1 MSAGRYARTWRR
13 FWATALAAE
22 MEYRVNF
29 LVELTATL
37 GNLAGSLFVLGLL
50 FGPAAGS
57 GTGLGGWSWEGALL
71 VLGAYT
77 LLDGVASTLLHP
89 NLGSIVTQVQ
99 RGTLDFVLLKPID
112 SQFWLSLRT
121 FSPWGLPGVAA
132 GLGLM
137 LYALARLDRPP
148 GWWAAGQAVAMLLA
162 SCLLLYA
169 LWFVLAASSIWFVK
183 IWNATEVLRS
193 TLAAGRY
200 PVQAY
205 PIGLRIFL
213 TFVLPVAFLTTVPA
227 EALLGRATPAE
238 LVGSLLVA
246 ATAAVL
252 SRRFWH
258 FALAHYTSASS

>member
-1 MSAGRYARTWRR
+1 
-13 FWATALAAE
+13 
-22 MEYRVNF
+22 
-29 LVELTATL
+29 
-37 GNLAGSLFVLGLL
+37 
-50 FGPAAGS
+50 
-57 GTGLGGWSWEGALL
+57 
-71 VLGAYT
+71 
-77 LLDGVASTLLHP
+77 
-89 NLGSIVTQVQ
+89 
-99 RGTLDFVLLKPID
+99 
-112 SQFWLSLRT
+112 
-121 FSPWGLPGVAA
+121 
-132 GLGLM
+132 M

-148 GWWAAGQAVAMLLA
+148 GWWAVSLALAMLLA